1 MTTVATEPMVEL
13 RPPRR
18 RRVTKIVLWLV
29 ALALFWLIVQL
40 LGVDV
45 RSWLTQLWDQIKEIP
60 PGYVVAALIFQS
72 GQTFFA
78 GLSYYGILSA
88 AYPGEVFL
96 WPIVTAYA
104 VGVAMNGFLPAN
116 IGTFVTL
123 FMFVTIIPSCT
134 FGGSIA
140 AYLVQKIFFTIAGTF
155 VYLYMFLSVPGAF
168 DVSFGRETS
177 HPGAT
182 LLVVVGIAIGI
193 VVLARIF
200 WRFVKKLWAQAKQGG
215 VILSQPRRYFTRAFL
230 PSFLSWTCKLIVI
243 GIFLAA
249 FAIPVTF
256 ESIMWVVGSGSLA
269 NVTSFTPGAVG
280 ITQAT
285 NALALNEC
293 CNVPNQQAVDYST
306 AQQLITT
313 AWNQVVAIVLVCL
326 VFGWA
331 GGKQIVT
338 QSYADA
344 KAKTAETKEDH
355 RRKRLEKKE
364 RRRMAKAEKRQDAG
378 KHDE

>member
-1 MTTVATEPMVEL
+1 MEVAAAPMVEL

-18 RRVTKIVLWLV
+18 RRIGRIVLWLV
-29 ALALFWLIVQL
+29 GLALFWLILQL

-45 RSWLTQLWDQIKEIP
+45 RGWLSQLWDQIEAIP
-60 PGYVVAALIFQS
+60 PGYIVAALIFQT

-88 AYPGEVFL
+88 AYAGEALL
-96 WPIVTAYA
+96 WPIVAAYA

-177 HPGAT
+177 HPGTT
-182 LLVVVGIAIGI
+182 LLVVAGIAVGI

-215 VILSQPRRYFTRAFL
+215 VILSQPKRYLTRAFL

-243 GIFLAA
+243 GVFLAA

-313 AWNQVVAIVLVCL
+313 AWNQVVAIVLVCV
-326 VFGWA
+326 VFGWR
-331 GGKQIVT
+331 GGKEIVT

-344 KAKTAETKEDH
+344 KTKTTETKEEH
-355 RRKRLEKKE
+355 RRKRLAKKE
-364 RRRMAKAEKRQDAG
+364 AKRHARAAKEARRRAQP
-378 KHDE
+378 